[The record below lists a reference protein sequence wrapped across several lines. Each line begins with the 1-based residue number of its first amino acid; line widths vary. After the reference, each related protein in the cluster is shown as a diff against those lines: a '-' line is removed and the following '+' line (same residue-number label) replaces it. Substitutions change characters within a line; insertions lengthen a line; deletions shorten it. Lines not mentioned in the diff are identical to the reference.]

1 MAEVKKVCLDC
12 GKVAVHPLPPGKAG
26 GTKFGLCEECYQRWL
41 KRDPE
46 LTRWAFND
54 GEEEE

>member
-12 GKVAVHPLPPGKAG
+12 GKVEVQPAPPEGAG
-26 GTKFGLCEECYQRWL
+26 AAHYGLCEECYQKWL

-46 LTRWAFND
+46 LTRWAFKD
-54 GEEEE
+54 GDVE